1 MILWDKISNIQDFF
15 KKKSDVVESPAHN
28 KDGKLNFGIV
38 LDIAKRMPVNPGSF
52 ATILGDAKNALTN
65 AKNNIPSIGYNDAIE
80 KARVKSLETLSENA
94 TKPTA
99 ILAGAA
105 TGAAI
110 GTALPVA
117 GTAAGGIIGAGI
129 GGASYTM
136 AELDKVSDGKVSNA
150 LMSGTKGIRSNYAFL
165 REAADADIG
174 LGLLAG
180 LGQIGGALAGGA
192 AAIGA
197 GALAGSVVPGVGTVI
212 GGLGAAGAVLGAY
225 AGGKATRSAAQSG
238 ALGEELRQA
247 AVAAQ
252 SPEGQ
257 EKYNFGRDVTRIAGK
272 VSGIKQLQ
280 ETDKGIGAITSGV
293 VNIFTEGSVAPEV
306 KGIQLTA
313 RGAKGA
319 LVGGIEAKSQGYVA
333 DVLQKRFDT
342 PEAKRVRLEKDIDL
356 IKRTAAGEETAY
368 TPIFEF
374 YNKSDIAT
382 AKMRVESR
390 LGDDMAQ
397 TSASLMAG
405 KSYEEISLILRVG
418 RGEEAAV
425 EELSK
430 KHASTYAQL
439 LRAEGK
445 LQNAEVALSK
455 IPKGNLAFDG
465 ESKILKKSAKDK
477 VKILE
482 AELNDYRTK
491 YAELD
496 RALTLDTQLLER
508 TTSVIPYVEKLRN
521 DVARQKAA
529 NKFGVNK
536 IEEVPRETL
545 IGSIRQT
552 VWQSNPLGATV
563 RLIERFSDDAP
574 HSTVN
579 FNDVIQSTT
588 RMRTTLR
595 AGVEKGLL
603 TPEESIDLFNK
614 FAGARSEG
622 KKLDIIKDLTKKV
635 HKGVAVKYDLDEA
648 SMDMIMNN
656 YIFLMEKT
664 REKAKTAAA
673 EQKAFMIDESG
684 EIIRDAQLVSQLAN
698 GSYLPDV
705 ELIDAAFKRFA
716 KKNNDALGV
725 ARAAGV
731 KLKVGYDDVQSVWR
745 TFTLLRTGYPINII
759 RDSTFRV
766 IADGQLFYVLKN
778 LGKNTIDDLAN
789 SANTPARI
797 ERWTKSAI
805 NKESRIKEV
814 RKELNLRANTLTQV
828 EKNLKKL
835 GYDFN
840 KPPKKIRDDV
850 QRTLDHYNQ
859 VKRNVDALLTTEA
872 QLLGKIPGQ
881 VVGKNSF
888 VVSNYAFDGAFGGL
902 YGKISMQKIRGKDDI
917 RALLASNRELDVAIL
932 RRDRQGGSWVIP
944 TIENRELHLKSW
956 ENVLVNQ
963 LPTDPVA
970 MAIMKGNSK
979 AKVIKLIKS
988 EQLGTYVDR
997 FGFDP
1002 KLKRELRRSD
1012 AEYIYERVNA
1022 AVNQFAPDLKLQ
1034 KMVAEGKVNA
1044 LELEKMFPDV
1054 TKRPGVNSDLALDL
1068 LGQSGVVRN
1077 MNDFTKDVVAWLAV
1091 QPASKLVFNPYFRA
1105 RYEQRIQSMV
1115 AVANATGRKLS
1126 ESQIKNFDAGARAFA
1141 MKELRTKL
1149 NGFNRDMNYPGLFNY
1164 VFSFFPAIVEQFRVY
1179 GRLAMENP
1187 EFPYRVNQMM
1197 NIPEQI
1203 TDVKIDEY
1211 GEQYVEVTLPIFGGD
1226 VKARMSPQWFNPLNP
1241 TGGYILSSTP
1251 VVAAATNEILK
1262 NSNTEL
1268 SKWFEDA
1275 ILPFGVQSNSA
1286 NILLPTTIR
1295 RLGQAFSGF
1304 VKSDS
1309 PQLNKDTAMLLTN
1322 ELTDFKLENHRM
1334 PTSSEFAAMVSTSG
1348 SRAKWLAVARFLG
1361 STMFP
1366 QQPRYV
1372 TPLQVYSDLL
1382 GKYTEEFGQDGA
1394 AKFVEDYPD
1403 YFLIADKLTDSV
1415 SGLNSDRNAATLAQ
1429 NNPRVVEQ
1437 MVSAI
1442 GDDGDLTVLGAVF
1455 NDDDYAFSSSAQAWL
1470 TTNTI
1475 PGTRKKFKDQ
1485 QSALENARSSIVKKG
1500 WSDWNLLI
1508 ETVTQAVESNN
1519 PPYDPTT
1526 GYGKAVLDGY
1536 KEAFIQSMKEQNPMW
1551 YAEKQDKDFQS
1562 KINNTVD
1569 VLTIAAN
1576 NENMWKDLS
1585 KQARWH
1591 SIVEYLNYRYYVND
1605 ELKVRG
1611 YSYTSDKAW
1620 DLRQETERFVY
1631 QLRKEDINFGKFYD
1645 RYFTNDDFSYI
1656 NE

>member
-15 KKKSDVVESPAHN
+15 KKKPDVVESPTHN
-28 KDGKLNFGIV
+28 KDGKLKFGIIF
-38 LDIAKRMPVNPGSF
+38 DIAKRLPVHPGSF
-52 ATILGDAKNALTN
+52 ATILGDAKNALSN
-65 AKNNIPSIGYNDAIE
+65 AKISLPSNDTIE
-80 KARVKSLETLSENA
+80 KYRVKGLEELGESA
-94 TKPTA
+94 TSPTA
-99 ILAGAA
+99 IVKGAVAG
-105 TGAAI
+105 GAI
-110 GTALPVA
+110 GTVIPVA
-117 GTAAGGIIGAGI
+117 GTAAGAIIGAGV
-129 GGASYTM
+129 GGTTYTI
-136 AELDKVSDGKVSNA
+136 AELDKATDGKVSHA
-150 LMSGTKGIRSNYAFL
+150 LMTGTKGLRSNYAFL

-180 LGQIGGALAGGA
+180 LGQVGGAIAGGA
-192 AAIGA
+192 TAIAA
-197 GALAGSVVPGVGTVI
+197 GAAAGSVVPGFGTVI
-212 GGLGAAGAVLGAY
+212 GGLGAAGLVLGGY
-225 AGGKATRSAAQSG
+225 LGGKATRSAAESG
-238 ALGEELRQA
+238 VLGEELRQA

-272 VSGIKQLQ
+272 VSGIKQLEQ
-280 ETDKGIGAITSGV
+280 TDKGVGAITSGV
-293 VNIFTEGSVAPEV
+293 INIFTEGSFAPEV
-306 KGIQLTA
+306 KAIQLTA
-313 RGAKGA
+313 RGTKGA
-319 LVGGIEAKSQGYVA
+319 LTGGIEAKSQGYVG

-342 PEAKRVRLEKDIDL
+342 PEAKALRLEKDIDL
-356 IKRTAAGEETAY
+356 IKRTAAGEKTAY

-374 YNKSDIAT
+374 YNKADIAT

-397 TSASLMAG
+397 TSAALMAG

-418 RGEEAAV
+418 RGEAAAV
-425 EELSK
+425 EELAT
-430 KHASTYAQL
+430 KHASTFAQL

-445 LQNAEVALSK
+445 LQNAEVAFSK
-455 IPKGNLAFDG
+455 LPKGNLALDA
-465 ESKILKKSAKDK
+465 ESKVLKKAAKDK
-477 VKILE
+477 MKILE

-496 RALTLDTQLLER
+496 TALKLDSALQER
-508 TTSVIPYVEKLRN
+508 TASVIPLIEKVRN
-521 DVARQKAA
+521 DVARQRMA

-536 IEEVPRETL
+536 IEDVPRETL

-552 VWQSNPLGATV
+552 VWQSNPLGAVIRTV
-563 RLIERFSDDAP
+563 ERFSDDAP

-579 FNDVIQSTT
+579 FNDVIQSTS

-603 TPEESIDLFNK
+603 TPDESLDLFNR
-614 FAGARSEG
+614 FAGALTEG
-622 KKLDIIKDLTKKV
+622 KKLAIVEELTKKI
-635 HKGVAVKYDLDEA
+635 HKGVAIKYSLDEA

-656 YIFLMEKT
+656 YIFLMNKN

-673 EQKAFMIDESG
+673 ANRAYMIDEAG
-684 EIIRDAQLVSQLAN
+684 EIIKDPQLVSQLAN

-705 ELIDAAFKRFA
+705 NLIDAAFNRFA

-731 KLKVGYDDVQSVWR
+731 KLKVGYDDVQSIWR
-745 TFTLLRTGYPINII
+745 TFTLLRAGYPINIL

-778 LGKNTIDDLAN
+778 LGKQTIDDLSN

-797 ERWTKSAI
+797 KRWTLSAT

-814 RKELNLRANTLTQV
+814 RKELNLRANILAEV
-828 EKNLKKL
+828 EGNLKAM
-835 GYDFN
+835 GYDLK
-840 KPPKKIRDDV
+840 KPPKKVRDDV

-872 QLLGKIPGQ
+872 QLLGKIPGK
-881 VVGKNSF
+881 VVGKDAF
-888 VVSNYAFDGAFGGL
+888 IVGDYAFDGAFGGT
-902 YGKISMQKIRGKDDI
+902 YGRISLQKIRGKDDI
-917 RALLASNRELDVAIL
+917 RALLASNRELDAAIL
-932 RRDRQGGSWVIP
+932 RRDRQGGKWVVP

-956 ENVLVNQ
+956 ENILVNQ
-963 LPTDPVA
+963 LPSDPVA
-970 MAIMKGNSK
+970 LAIMKGTSK
-979 AKVIKLIKS
+979 TQVIKLIKS
-988 EQLGTYVDR
+988 EELGTYVDR

-1002 KLKRELRRSD
+1002 KLKRDIRRKD

-1034 KMVAEGKVNA
+1034 KMVAEGKVTA

-1054 TKRPGVNSDLALDL
+1054 TKRPAVSSDLAIDL
-1068 LGQSGVVRN
+1068 LAQSEVVKR
-1077 MNDFTKDVVAWLAV
+1077 MNKYTKDAVTWLAT
-1091 QPASKLVFNPYFRA
+1091 QPSSKLVFNPYFRA
-1105 RYEQRIQSMV
+1105 RYEQKIQSMV
-1115 AVANATGRKLS
+1115 AVANATGRRLS
-1126 ESQIKNFDAGARAFA
+1126 ESQLKNFDATARTFA

-1197 NIPEQI
+1197 NIPEQVADI
-1203 TDVKIDEY
+1203 KIDEF
-1211 GEQYVEVTLPIFGGD
+1211 GEQYVEITLPILDGI
-1226 VKARMSPQWFNPLNP
+1226 KARVSPQWFNPLNP

-1251 VVAAATNEILK
+1251 AVAAVANEILK
-1262 NSNTEL
+1262 RSNTEL
-1268 SKWFEDA
+1268 PKWFEEA
-1275 ILPFGVQSNSA
+1275 ILPFGAQSNSA
-1286 NILLPTTIR
+1286 NILLPTTVR
-1295 RLGQAFSGF
+1295 RLGQAFAAYVS
-1304 VKSDS
+1304 SDA
-1309 PQLNKDTAMLLTN
+1309 PQLNKDISMLVTNKLT
-1322 ELTDFKLENHRM
+1322 EFKIDNHRM
-1334 PTSSEFAAMVSTSG
+1334 PSSSELAEIYNQSKED
-1348 SRAKWLAVARFLG
+1348 AKFLAVARFVG
-1361 STMFP
+1361 SATFP

-1372 TPLQVYSDLL
+1372 TPIQVYSDILS
-1382 GKYTEEFGQDGA
+1382 KYTEEFGQDGTQ
-1394 AKFVEDYPD
+1394 KFIEDYPD
-1403 YFLIADKLTDSV
+1403 YFLLGEKLTDSV
-1415 SGLNSDRNAATLAQ
+1415 SGLNSDRNAVSLAQ
-1429 NNPRVVEQ
+1429 NNTKVVEQ
-1437 MVSAI
+1437 MVSAV

-1485 QSALENARSSIVKKG
+1485 QSALENARSGIVKKG
-1500 WSDWNLLI
+1500 WSDWNILI
-1508 ETVTQAVESNN
+1508 ETVTQAVEEND
-1519 PPYDPTT
+1519 PPYDPTS

-1536 KEAFIQSMKEQNPMW
+1536 KEAFIEAMKEQNPMW
-1551 YAEKQDKDFQS
+1551 YAEKKDRDFQS

-1585 KQARWH
+1585 KQPRWH
-1591 SIVEYLNYRYYVND
+1591 SIVEYLNYRYYVNE
-1605 ELKVRG
+1605 ELNARG
-1611 YSYTSDKAW
+1611 YTYSSEKAW
-1620 DLRQETERFVY
+1620 GLRQETERFVY

-1645 RYFTNDDFSYI
+1645 RYFTNDDFSYV
-1656 NE
+1656 NEQD